1 MIFFIFSFFI
11 IQCIIADETEAYQ
24 VVLNNSFTANMLHN
38 LMISDPIR
46 IEIKNF
52 KRLDDSIITNAA
64 SQVKMTDTVIYVF
77 SCYISLNKN

>member
-24 VVLNNSFTANMLHN
+24 LVLNDSFTANMLNN
-38 LMISDPIR
+38 LMICEPIR

-52 KRLDDSIITNAA
+52 KRLDNLIVTNSS
-64 SQVKMTDTVIYVF
+64 SQVKMTDTVIYVY
-77 SCYISLNKN
+77 SCNI

>member
-24 VVLNNSFTANMLHN
+24 LVLNNSFTANMLNN
-38 LMISDPIR
+38 LMISEPIR

-52 KRLDDSIITNAA
+52 KRLDNSIVTNSS
-64 SQVKMTDTVIYVF
+64 SQVKMTDTVIYVY
-77 SCYISLNKN
+77 SCNI

>member
-24 VVLNNSFTANMLHN
+24 LVLNDSFTANMLNN
-38 LMISDPIR
+38 LMISEPIR

-52 KRLDDSIITNAA
+52 KRLDNSIVTNSS
-64 SQVKMTDTVIYVF
+64 SQVKMTDTVIYVY
-77 SCYISLNKN
+77 SCNI

>member
-24 VVLNNSFTANMLHN
+24 LVLNDSFTVNMLNN
-38 LMISDPIR
+38 LMISEPIR

-52 KRLDDSIITNAA
+52 KRLDNSIVTNSS
-64 SQVKMTDTVIYVF
+64 SQVKMTDMVIYVY
-77 SCYISLNKN
+77 SCNI

>member
-24 VVLNNSFTANMLHN
+24 LVLNDSFTANMLNN
-38 LMISDPIR
+38 LMISEPIR

-52 KRLDDSIITNAA
+52 KRLDNLIVTNSA
-64 SQVKMTDTVIYVF
+64 SQVKMTDTVIYVY
-77 SCYISLNKN
+77 SCNI

>member
-24 VVLNNSFTANMLHN
+24 LVLNDSFTVNMLNN
-38 LMISDPIR
+38 LMISEPIR

-52 KRLDDSIITNAA
+52 KRLDNSIVTNSS
-64 SQVKMTDTVIYVF
+64 SQVKMTDTVIYVY
-77 SCYISLNKN
+77 SCNI

>member
-24 VVLNNSFTANMLHN
+24 LVLNDSFTANMLNN
-38 LMISDPIR
+38 LMISEPIR

-52 KRLDDSIITNAA
+52 KRLDNSIVTNSS
-64 SQVKMTDTVIYVF
+64 SQVKMTDMVIYVY
-77 SCYISLNKN
+77 SCNI

>member
-24 VVLNNSFTANMLHN
+24 LVLNNSFTANMLNN
-38 LMISDPIR
+38 LMISEPIR

-52 KRLDDSIITNAA
+52 KTLDNSIVTNSS
-64 SQVKMTDTVIYVF
+64 SQVKMTDTVIYVY
-77 SCYISLNKN
+77 SCNI